1 MAHHG
6 MFIDHLTR
14 VILKQ
19 KLYDDMW
26 QLTPTYF
33 FNFKILIN
41 EI

>member
-14 VILKQ
+14 VLFKH

-26 QLTPTYF
+26 QLKPIF
-33 FNFKILIN
+33 LNFKILIN
-41 EI
+41 ET